1 LGFFTFDTVGRKWHG
16 PQEIGVG
23 GSRITG
29 ITGDPTLI
37 QSTWGGQYGN
47 FELIVPQGERLVHY
61 ARLNDQPGYPWIHI
75 ADLPM
80 PTMVLQSGRGR
91 LAPGTRSAAIALD
104 ASLIQSNFNTPD
116 NPGNFEL
123 AVRMRGALFPDETQ
137 NDWLAFYTLDSIGR
151 RWHGPSEVRVN
162 GRQVSGISGF

>member
-1 LGFFTFDTVGRKWHG
+1 
-16 PQEIGVG
+16 
-23 GSRITG
+23 
-29 ITGDPTLI
+29 
-37 QSTWGGQYGN
+37 
-47 FELIVPQGERLVHY
+47 
-61 ARLNDQPGYPWIHI
+61 
-75 ADLPM
+75 M

-123 AVRMRGALFPDETQ
+123 AVRMRSALFPDETQ